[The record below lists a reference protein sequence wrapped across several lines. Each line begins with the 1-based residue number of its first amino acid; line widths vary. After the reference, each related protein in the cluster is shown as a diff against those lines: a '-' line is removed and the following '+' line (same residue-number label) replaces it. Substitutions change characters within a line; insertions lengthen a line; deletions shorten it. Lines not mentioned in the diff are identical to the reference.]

1 MSRSRRKLFWQCCD
15 TGRNE
20 IAIRD
25 SDENQISSAKA
36 LSWRRVIPGFV
47 VSVIALVALFSFA
60 DIDQFIKALQLAD
73 YRLIALVALTIF
85 VWLFVRAF
93 FWRTLLRN
101 QAALGDV
108 FLAINEGYLL
118 NNTLPFRLGEFGRAY
133 LLSRRSALKFWEIL
147 SSIAIERLLDLS
159 FAILLLFSA
168 LPFLVGVD
176 LPLQTTVIF
185 SVLVILGLIGLY
197 IAARRRVWLAEQY
210 HKFLAKRSRRFEGGS
225 DAVITLLEGLSILTD
240 GRLFLQA
247 LFWVT
252 LNWALGIT
260 QYFLLI
266 KAFFP
271 QGTLLWAAFA
281 LAVAALGLAAP
292 SSPGAVGVFE
302 AAIVGAL
309 LVFNADPG
317 ASLALALVTHLLQ
330 VILTGLIGA
339 YALARDGDSLIG
351 LYGQIRQIWA
361 NLKPPKD
368 TLIKP

>member
-1 MSRSRRKLFWQCCD
+1 M
-15 TGRNE
+15 GRIE

-25 SDENQISSAKA
+25 SDENQNSSAKA

-47 VSVIALVALFSFA
+47 VSAIVLVALFAFV

-73 YRLIALVALTIF
+73 YRLIVLSVLVILA
-85 VWLFVRAF
+85 WLAVRTL
-93 FWRTLLRN
+93 FWRKLLRD
-101 QAALGDV
+101 QAD
-108 FLAINEGYLL
+108 FRDIFFAINEGYLL

-133 LLSRRSALKFWEIL
+133 LLSRRTALKFWEVL

-168 LPFLVGVD
+168 LPFLVGVN
-176 LPLQTTVIF
+176 LPLQTTVIL
-185 SVLVILGLIGLY
+185 SVLVIFGLSSLY
-197 IAARRRVWLAEQY
+197 IAARRRVWLVEQY
-210 HKFLAKRSRRFEGGS
+210 RKFLARRSGGLEGGS
-225 DAVITLLEGLSILTD
+225 NAVIALLEGLGILTD

-260 QYFLLI
+260 QYYLLI
-266 KAFFP
+266 RAFFQ

-281 LAVAALGLAAP
+281 LAVAALGIAVP

-309 LVFNADPG
+309 LVFDADPG
-317 ASLALALVTHLLQ
+317 ISLALALVTHLLQ
-330 VILTGLIGA
+330 VISTGLIGA

-351 LYGQIRQIWA
+351 LYKQIRQIWA
-361 NLKPPKD
+361 NLKSPKN
-368 TLIKP
+368 TPINP